1 MDENHTRYGLKAP
14 GRTGSGSSMR
24 LPGREPFPRVDDHLV
39 EPEVTRDEIIG
50 GRRVVA
56 MPANPPHADQQGA
69 IIQVLRSNVAPGYKA
84 AAELL
89 TRVDQDSDFASDAC
103 VRKEGIDPATGARY
117 LEELAFEVVSEQR
130 TGDVTEKASRMHRR
144 GVRRLFAIF
153 LKSEQVCEW
162 SAESQGWLPLDRG
175 SQIEDSCLAAPLA
188 VAALIDAAA
197 ADIAVVKGLA
207 AQGNPELQRREAEAE
222 ARGEARS
229 ILKFLQARGIV
240 VSEAQ
245 RQEILGCH
253 DLDRL
258 DRWLAR
264 AAVASST
271 DELILEP

>member
-1 MDENHTRYGLKAP
+1 
-14 GRTGSGSSMR
+14 MR
-24 LPGREPFPRVDDHLV
+24 LPGRGPFPRVDDHLV

-56 MPANPPHADQQGA
+56 MPANPPHADRQGTVV
-69 IIQVLRSNVAPGYKA
+69 QVLESFVAPGYRA
-84 AAELL
+84 ATELL

-130 TGDVTEKASRMHRR
+130 PGDVTEKASRMHSR
-144 GVRRLFAIF
+144 GVRRIFAIF

-162 SAESQGWLPLDRG
+162 SAESQSWRPLDRD
-175 SQIEDSCLAAPLA
+175 SQIENSSLVAPLA
-188 VAALIDAAA
+188 VAALVDAAVA
-197 ADIAVVKGLA
+197 ARAVVKGLA
-207 AQGNPELQRREAEAE
+207 GQGNPELQEREAEAE
-222 ARGEARS
+222 ARGVARGEVRGEARS

-240 VSEAQ
+240 VTEAQ
-245 RQEILGCH
+245 RQEILVCN

-264 AAVASST
+264 AAVASSA
-271 DELILEP
+271 DEITSEP